1 MLTLVSCIVRVSIQW
16 VTVLIQPKYVPAA
29 GRDRSGGAGV
39 CYWSTIKLQTSP
51 SPTITSKGAPSDV
64 VGGTLLLP
72 SSFIVLM
79 VEESRFFKKMLFLL
93 LLNLN
98 PSPVHCEADVW
109 VCLCLVC
116 ILFPPSCP
124 CQTKPGPSS
133 LTVMC
138 EWRSSKSMVKLFQTS
153 IFNVWLFLNV
163 SPILNVCDAAAVTS
177 DIAFVFVYVTD

>member
-1 MLTLVSCIVRVSIQW
+1 MLTLVSCIIRVSIQW

-79 VEESRFFKKMLFLL
+79 VEESGILQKMLFSTFTHPQYITITSILW
-93 LLNLN
+93 
-98 PSPVHCEADVW
+98 SW
-109 VCLCLVC
+109 CLCLS
-116 ILFPPSCP
+116 L
-124 CQTKPGPSS
+124 SS
-133 LTVMC
+133 LHFVPSILSMSDKT
-138 EWRSSKSMVKLFQTS
+138 RSEA
-153 IFNVWLFLNV
+153 VWLWCV
-163 SPILNVCDAAAVTS
+163 SGAVLKAWWNCS
-177 DIAFVFVYVTD
+177 KHQ